1 MYDHEKGTPKT
12 YARSALF
19 LGGAKR
25 MEEKLQVGA
34 ISSTHGVRGEVKV
47 FPTTDDVKRFKR
59 LKEVIL
65 DTGKEELTLE
75 IEGVKFFKQFVILK
89 FKGFD
94 NINDIEKYKGKNLY
108 VTRVN
113 AVKLRKDEYFIAD
126 LQGLCVMDEEDQKI
140 GVLRDVME
148 TGANDVYI
156 IDMTDGRELLL
167 PAIKECILDVDVEH
181 GTMRVHVLDGL
192 LD

>member
-1 MYDHEKGTPKT
+1 
-12 YARSALF
+12 
-19 LGGAKR
+19 
-25 MEEKLQVGA
+25 METKLQVGV

-59 LKEVIL
+59 LKEVVL
-65 DTGKEELTLE
+65 DTGREELTLE

-89 FKGFD
+89 FKGYD
-94 NINDIEKYKGKNLY
+94 NINDIEKYKGKSLL
-108 VTRVN
+108 VTRAN
-113 AVKLRKDEYFIAD
+113 AVRLRKDEYFIAD
-126 LQGLCVMDEEDQKI
+126 LQGLTVVDEEDKEI

-156 IDMTDGRELLL
+156 IDMTDGREVLV
-167 PAIKECILDVDVEH
+167 PAIKECILQVDVEA
-181 GTMRVHVLDGL
+181 GKMQIYLMDGL